1 MAARRLGAWLGG
13 AFALVALVI
22 LFDSSGLL
30 SEDAAVV
37 VDDAAQLF
45 AGVAAAVACLWVARR
60 VHGVERRWRRF
71 MGLGMVGWSIGQ
83 ALWSYYQVFSDTPL
97 PSPSWADVGY
107 LLMPVGAL
115 PALLALAVEPR
126 PEVPDGLRRQA
137 SVVFFLDGLI
147 IVGSLFILTWSTALG
162 AVVKA
167 GAPGRPAFGVAIAY
181 PLTDLMLVSIVV
193 LFAVTHRVP
202 LQFRQQLWLLGFG
215 LVAISLSD
223 SIFAYLVSSG
233 ADEMPPATNFGFI
246 AGPLLVAVAAL
257 ATADGAPRIGHPRAH
272 RLVERIHLLLP
283 YILVAATGMVV
294 GAQLVLSHNIDTT
307 EAAVA
312 WTVVALVLVRSII
325 TLLEN
330 TALLERV
337 ADTQAE
343 LVRRAQHDPLTGLP
357 NRALFNERLLDAMGR
372 HRDHGRPFVLLLVD
386 LDDFKRINDSYGHA
400 AGDRLLLLVGERL
413 RGCVRADDTVGRLGG
428 DEFAVVL
435 DGTAADQRGSV
446 GERILDALR
455 HPFEIDGQ
463 MLALGAS
470 VGVVEP
476 GTDEAE
482 VTAELLLQR
491 ADGAM
496 YAGKRQ
502 GKGRAVHY
510 APELVHDLRPRP
522 RSRSGSDAPDGEDP
536 ERLPVL

>member
-1 MAARRLGAWLGG
+1 MA
-13 AFALVALVI
+13 VVI
-22 LFDSSGLL
+22 FFDSSGLL
-30 SEDAAVV
+30 SEDAEIV

-45 AGVAAAVACLWVARR
+45 AGLAATVACLWMSRR
-60 VHGVERRWRRF
+60 VHGVERRWRQF
-71 MGLGMVGWSIGQ
+71 MGFGMAGWSVGQ
-83 ALWSYYQVFSDTPL
+83 ALWSYYQIFSDTPL

-107 LLMPVGAL
+107 LTMPIGAL

-126 PEVPDGLRRQA
+126 PRHQNPESMTRQA

-162 AVVKA
+162 AVVDA

-181 PLTDLMLVSIVV
+181 PITDLMLVSIVV
-193 LFAVTHRVP
+193 LFAVTRRVP
-202 LQFRQQLWLLGFG
+202 LQYRMQLWLLGFG

-233 ADEMPPATNFGFI
+233 ADVMPPATNFGFI
-246 AGPLLVAVAAL
+246 AGPLLVGVAAL
-257 ATADGAPRIGHPRAH
+257 ATADGSSQAGHPRAH
-272 RLVERIHLLLP
+272 RIVERIHLLLP
-283 YILVAATGMVV
+283 YILVAAC
-294 GAQLVLSHNIDTT
+294 GALVAAQMTLGQDIDTT
-307 EAAVA
+307 EASVA
-312 WTVVALVLVRSII
+312 WVVLGLVLVRQII

-337 ADTQAE
+337 SATQAE
-343 LVRRAQHDPLTGLP
+343 LAHRAQHDPLTGLP
-357 NRALFNERLLDAMGR
+357 NRALFSERLHDAMTR
-372 HRDHGRPFVLLLVD
+372 HRDHGRPFALLLVD
-386 LDDFKRINDSYGHA
+386 LDDFKAINDSFGHA
-400 AGDRLLLLVGERL
+400 AGDRLLSSVGERL
-413 RGCVRADDTVGRLGG
+413 RSCVRGGDTVARLGG

-435 DGTAADQRGSV
+435 DGAADRPGSV

-476 GTDEAE
+476 GPDDVG
-482 VTAELLLQR
+482 VTADLLLQR

-496 YAGKRQ
+496 YVGKRR
-502 GKGRAVHY
+502 GKGMAVHY
-510 APELVHDLRPRP
+510 RPDLLHELPTRIPQ
-522 RSRSGSDAPDGEDP
+522 GQ
-536 ERLPVL
+536 